1 MPDQKNKIIYS
12 MRIMIQLVEAGFMPK
27 GTIPNPKDVRYNCW
41 VFELTPELQA
51 TLDRIYAER
60 EQGS

>member
-1 MPDQKNKIIYS
+1 MLDQKNKIIYS

-41 VFELTPELQA
+41 VFELTPEL
-51 TLDRIYAER
+51 
-60 EQGS
+60 